1 MLKQFKNYI
10 NAQKLF
16 LRKEKILLTVSGG
29 IDSVAMC
36 ELFYQAGF
44 QFGIAHCNFALRG
57 DESDAD
63 EVFVKNLAEKYEV
76 PFYVN
81 RFNTADYAR
90 ENGISI
96 QMAAREL
103 RFSWFDNI
111 LTAEKYHYIATAH
124 HQNDEIETLFINL
137 MRGTGVAGLH
147 GILPKHNRIIHPLLF
162 TNRDKILGFVNA
174 NKLEFREDSSNS
186 SDKYI
191 RNVIRH
197 QIVPV
202 FKELAGDF
210 EQTMIENIR
219 KIRDTETVFLEM
231 LELKREQLLK
241 TEKDRILINIAEL
254 QKLNPLKIYLFHFLT
269 TYHFNA
275 ETIESLINALDDIS
289 GKQFYSPTHRLLKD
303 RENLIIIGL
312 EEEASSCDLTFI
324 TAGTNRIELPLAIDF
339 RQTTESE
346 IIKIN
351 PDKNY
356 AYLDFDKLK
365 FPLTIRK
372 WKQGDYFYPYG
383 MKGKKK
389 LSDFFTDQKFSILD
403 KEQTWLLC
411 SADDIVWIIGW
422 RIDDRYKLS
431 NKSKKA
437 FIAHLDT
444 DNV

>member
-1 MLKQFKNYI
+1 MLKQFKKYI
-10 NAQKLF
+10 ATQKLF

-36 ELFYQAGF
+36 ELFYQAGL
-44 QFGIAHCNFALRG
+44 QFGIAHCNFGLRG

-81 RFNTADYAR
+81 RFNTADFAR

-103 RFSWFDNI
+103 RFKWFDEI

-124 HQNDEIETLFINL
+124 HQNDEIETFFINL

-147 GILPKHNRIIHPLLF
+147 GILPKHNKIIHPLLF
-162 TNRDKILGFVNA
+162 ANRDKIENFIKENNL
-174 NKLEFREDSSNS
+174 KFREDSSNS

-191 RNVIRH
+191 RNAIRH

-324 TAGTNRIELPLAIDF
+324 TAGTNRIELPLTIDF

-444 DNV
+444 DKV

>member
-1 MLKQFKNYI
+1 MLKQFKRYI
-10 NAQKLF
+10 AAQKLF

-36 ELFYQAGF
+36 ELFYQAGL
-44 QFGIAHCNFALRG
+44 QFGIAHCNFGLRAG
-57 DESDAD
+57 ESDVD
-63 EVFVKNLAEKYEV
+63 EIFVKTLAEKYDV
-76 PFYVN
+76 TFYVN
-81 RFNTADYAR
+81 RFDTAQYAKDH
-90 ENGISI
+90 GISI

-103 RFSWFDNI
+103 RYKWFDEI
-111 LTAEKYHYIATAH
+111 LTAENYQYIATAH
-124 HQNDEIETLFINL
+124 HQNDEIETFFINL

-147 GILPKHNRIIHPLLF
+147 GILPKQNRIIHPLLF
-162 TNRDKILGFVNA
+162 ANRDKIKEFVSLN
-174 NKLEFREDSSNS
+174 NLDYREDSSNS

-191 RNVIRH
+191 RNAIRH

-202 FKELAGDF
+202 FKQLAGDF

-219 KIRDTETVFLEM
+219 KIRDTETVFMEM
-231 LELKREQLLK
+231 LELKRAQLLK
-241 TEKDRILINIAEL
+241 TEKDRVLINIAEL
-254 QKLNPLKIYLFHFLT
+254 QMLNPLRIYLFHFLS
-269 TYHFNA
+269 TYNFNG

-289 GKQFYSPTHRLLKD
+289 GKQFFSPTHRLLKD

-312 EEEASSCDLTFI
+312 EEEATSCDLISI
-324 TAGTNRIELPLAIDF
+324 TAETNTIEVPLHIDF

-351 PDKNY
+351 PDKNF

-365 FPLTIRK
+365 FPLTLRK
-372 WKQGDYFYPYG
+372 WKQGDFFYPYG
-383 MKGKKK
+383 MNGKKK
-389 LSDFFTDQKFSILD
+389 VSDFFTDQKFSILD

-411 SADDIVWIIGW
+411 SAEDIVWIIGW

-437 FIAHLDT
+437 FIAHLYKT
-444 DNV
+444 E

>member
-1 MLKQFKNYI
+1 MLKQFKRYI
-10 NAQKLF
+10 AAQKLF

-36 ELFYQAGF
+36 ELFYQAGL
-44 QFGIAHCNFALRG
+44 QFGIAHCNFGLRG
-57 DESDAD
+57 GESDAD
-63 EVFVKNLAEKYEV
+63 EIFVKTLAEKYEV
-76 PFYVN
+76 TFYVN
-81 RFNTADYAR
+81 HFDTPEFAR
-90 ENGISI
+90 NKGISI

-103 RFSWFDNI
+103 RYKWFDEI
-111 LTAEKYHYIATAH
+111 LTAEKYQYIATAH
-124 HQNDEIETLFINL
+124 HQNDEIETFFINL

-147 GILPKHNRIIHPLLF
+147 GILPKQNRIIHPLLF
-162 TNRDKILGFVNA
+162 ANRDKIAEFVNA

-186 SDKYI
+186 SDKYV
-191 RNVIRH
+191 RNAIRH

-202 FKELAGDF
+202 FKQLAGDF

-231 LELKREQLLK
+231 LELKRCQLLK
-241 TEKDRILINIAEL
+241 TEKDRVLINIDEL
-254 QKLNPLKIYLFHFLT
+254 QKLNPLKIYLYHFLA

-289 GKQFYSPTHRLLKD
+289 GKQFFSPTHRLLKD

-312 EEEASSCDLTFI
+312 EEEVTSCDLISI
-324 TAGTNRIELPLAIDF
+324 TAETNTIEVPLHIDF

-351 PDKNY
+351 PDKNF

-365 FPLTIRK
+365 FPLTLRK
-372 WKQGDYFYPYG
+372 WKQGDFFYPYG

-389 LSDFFTDQKFSILD
+389 VSDFFTDQKFSILD

-411 SADDIVWIIGW
+411 SAEDIVWIIGW

-437 FIAHLDT
+437 FIAHLYKT
-444 DNV
+444 E